1 LVGAG
6 LKKKTEFV
14 KPLAPLVPSHITFI
28 SDRVQ
33 TFSPT
38 SSSVETTSG
47 RSISYDS
54 LVVAAGIKINWE
66 GIKGLPQALMN
77 SSSGV
82 SSIYSYETCDKVW
95 TDIDALRSGNALFT
109 QPAGVIKC
117 AGGDFSTIRLSTS

>member
-14 KPLAPLVPSHITFI
+14 KPLAPLIPSHITHI
-28 SDRVQ
+28 ADRIQ

-38 SSSVETTSG
+38 SSSVTTASG

-54 LVVAAGIKINWE
+54 LVVAAGIKTNWD
-66 GIKGLPQALMN
+66 GVKGLPQALMN

-95 TDIDALRSGNALFT
+95 TDIDALRTGNA
-109 QPAGVIKC
+109 I
-117 AGGDFSTIRLSTS
+117 FSQVFLSPR